1 MKFCVALIG
10 GAISVLGSIPAFAGD
25 IDLDKVP
32 EVAIASET
40 VPFYLKGYVGVS
52 MADADH
58 LDKFPTFGVDSDYH
72 WKNKSDMDDAFLGGV
87 GLGYRMNDIVRLD
100 GTVEYHAKN
109 KMSARDQSFSNIRK
123 YEGNVSSIVL
133 MANAY
138 ADLVTYHNATPYIGA
153 GIGTSANRMNDFEVD
168 AGSDHYET
176 SSKTNW
182 DIAWAIHAGVGIK
195 LSRNV
200 VLDIG
205 YSYSDLGDAKT
216 GDFSKDAPLK
226 LDHLTSHD
234 VKVGIRYAFK

>member
-10 GAISVLGSIPAFAGD
+10 GAISVLGSITALAGD

-58 LDKFPTFGVDSDYH
+58 LDKFPSFGVDSDYH
-72 WKNKSDMDDAFLGGV
+72 WKNKSDMDGAFLGGV
-87 GLGYRMNDIVRLD
+87 GLGYRMNDIVRID

-109 KMSARDQSFSNIRK
+109 KMSARDQNFSNIRK
-123 YEGNVSSIVL
+123 YEGNASSIVL

-138 ADLVTYHNATPYIGA
+138 ADLFTYHNVTPYIGA
-153 GIGTSANRMNDFEVD
+153 GIGASANRMNDFEVD
-168 AGSDHYET
+168 VGSDHYEA

-182 DIAWAIHAGVGIK
+182 DIAWAIHAGVGVK

-200 VLDIG
+200 ILDIG
-205 YSYSDLGDAKT
+205 YSYSDLGDANT
-216 GDFSKDAPLK
+216 GDFSKEATLK